1 MGSVNAVLQQ
11 FSQFHE
17 TYGIKEGDG
26 MWLAPE
32 DRILVW

>member
-1 MGSVNAVLQQ
+1 VVQQ
-11 FSQFHE
+11 FPQFNE

-32 DRILVW
+32 DRIPVW